1 MKYSGAMR
9 ICVGT
14 DVAIVTALICI
25 EAFNIGGKTR
35 AALCIGAIVSYILS
49 QRMVSRRY
57 ERCGVQSENVSG
69 FFWKFMVAFLTMLI
83 VLGRDITVIIL
94 SILMSAFD
102 VYEYIKA
109 RRIDKGL

>member
-35 AALCIGAIVSYILS
+35 AALYIGAIISGILS

-57 ERCGVQSENVSG
+57 ERRGVECENVSG
-69 FFWKFMVAFLTMLI
+69 FFWKFMAAFLAMLI
-83 VLGRDITVIIL
+83 VLGRDITIIIL
-94 SILMSAFD
+94 AILMSACD
-102 VYEYIKA
+102 VYEYTKA

>member
-1 MKYSGAMR
+1 MKYSSAMM

-25 EAFNIGGKTR
+25 EVFDIGGKTR
-35 AALCIGAIVSYILS
+35 AALCIGAIISYILS

-57 ERCGVQSENVSG
+57 ERCGVECENVSG
-69 FFWKFMVAFLTMLI
+69 FFWKFMVAFLAMLI

-94 SILMSAFD
+94 SILMSTCD
-102 VYEYIKA
+102 VYEYTKA

>member
-49 QRMVSRRY
+49 QRMASRRY

-69 FFWKFMVAFLTMLI
+69 FLPQSKLFFCGTAGSGPVLFRWLFLFCC
-83 VLGRDITVIIL
+83 RC
-94 SILMSAFD
+94 
-102 VYEYIKA
+102 
-109 RRIDKGL
+109 